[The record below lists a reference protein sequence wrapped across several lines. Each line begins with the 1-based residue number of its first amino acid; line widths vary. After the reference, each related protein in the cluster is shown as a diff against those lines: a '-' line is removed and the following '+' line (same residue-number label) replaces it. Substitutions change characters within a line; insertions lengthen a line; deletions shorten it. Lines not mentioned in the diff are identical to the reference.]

1 MKDFVQQSPISNSVW
16 FWGREGVIY
25 LIFGFFSLITLE
37 AGMCSKAS
45 ESYVSA
51 LQSESHFYSAIWR
64 NDVKADRM
72 SREVTIVPGLISH
85 VIWQV
90 GAYYAAFLL
99 IGFQGLKR
107 FLEMQRSGNGHP
119 H

>member
-1 MKDFVQQSPISNSVW
+1 M
-16 FWGREGVIY
+16 
-25 LIFGFFSLITLE
+25 
-37 AGMCSKAS
+37 
-45 ESYVSA
+45 SA
-51 LQSESHFYSAIWR
+51 LPSESHFYSAIWR
-64 NDVKADRM
+64 NNLNADGM

-99 IGFQGLKR
+99 VGFQGLKC